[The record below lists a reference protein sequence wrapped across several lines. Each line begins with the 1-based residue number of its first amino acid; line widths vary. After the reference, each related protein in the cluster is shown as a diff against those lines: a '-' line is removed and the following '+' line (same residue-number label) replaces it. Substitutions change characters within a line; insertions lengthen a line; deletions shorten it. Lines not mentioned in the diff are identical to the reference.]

1 MKRLWFILCAS
12 LVVIVAASAV
22 GAQPPQ
28 KVRPPED
35 KGGQVADEV
44 LVAFRDEGHAAVVAR
59 AVGAKV
65 SRVLEGL
72 HVHVLKVPA
81 GSVEGTVRAL
91 THNPMVEFAEPN
103 AILHAFLE
111 DPNDPYDN
119 TSCYSTSTAGC
130 ITQWAWAKVQAYDAW
145 SVTKGSPA
153 VKVAVVDTGIDV
165 GDPNYWWPD
174 YTGHEDLV
182 SCQSIIIKSFVSGES
197 GNDDDGHGTHVA
209 GTIGACTNNAIGVAG
224 ANWQVQL
231 MGVKVLDY
239 SGSGTLSAVASGI
252 RWAADNG
259 ANVINLSLGTDTPYK
274 TLERAV
280 NYAWNRGAVLA
291 CAAGNNGTA
300 ARTYPAAYTNCIA
313 VAATD
318 SNDAKAWF
326 SSYGADW
333 VDVAAPGVNIL
344 STIQDDWTW
353 CFLCYWYGYFPGYD
367 ALSGTSMAAPHVAGL
382 AALVWATG
390 KCSTNSCV
398 RSQIESTA
406 DKIDGTG
413 TYWQW
418 GRVNY
423 YNAVK

>member
-1 MKRLWFILCAS
+1 MKRLGFMLCAS
-12 LVVIVAASAV
+12 LVVIVAASGV

-28 KVRPPED
+28 KVHPPED
-35 KGGQVADEV
+35 KGGHVADEV
-44 LVAFRDEGHAAVVAR
+44 LVAFRDGDQAPAVAR
-59 AVGAKV
+59 AVGA
-65 SRVLEGL
+65 RVGRTLEGL
-72 HVHVLKVPA
+72 GVYVLKVPA

-91 THNPMVEFAEPN
+91 THNPMVEYAEPN
-103 AILHAFLE
+103 GYLHAFVTP
-111 DPNDPYDN
+111 DDPYLS
-119 TSCYSTSTAGC
+119 SCYTTSHDGC
-130 ITQWAWAKVQAYDAW
+130 VIQWSWATVNAYGAWDVTTGSA
-145 SVTKGSPA
+145 SVR
-153 VKVAVVDTGIDV
+153 VAVVDTGIDV
-165 GDPNYWWPD
+165 GDPNYPYFPD
-174 YTGHEDLV
+174 LTGHEDIV
-182 SCQSIIIKSFVSGES
+182 SCQSPIIKSFVSGES
-197 GNDDDGHGTHVA
+197 GDDDNGHGTHVA
-209 GTIGACTNNAIGVAG
+209 GIIGACANNSRGVAG
-224 ANWQVQL
+224 ANWSVQL

-259 ANVINLSLGTDTPYK
+259 AKVINLSLGTSTPYK

-280 NYAWNRGAVLA
+280 NYAWNKGAVLA
-291 CAAGNNGTA
+291 CAAGNDGST

-318 SNDAKAWF
+318 ATDTKASF

-333 VDVAAPGVNIL
+333 VDVAAPGVAIL
-344 STIQDDWTW
+344 STVQDDFNW
-353 CFLCYWYGYFPGYD
+353 CFLCYWYGYNPGYD

-390 KCSTNSCV
+390 KCATNSCV

-406 DKIDGTG
+406 DQITGTG
-413 TYWQW
+413 SYWRW